1 MLQQPR
7 DEARPSSDQPGGA
20 ACVQRLSRQEQT
32 SRVSTYTIRMK
43 KSSDHEGARQVELV
57 LGMVEQVQPCDC
69 ERHATDPGAELEVD
83 ASGSTGCSRQRSREQ
98 RPNAS
103 TLRIRT
109 KRRTLATRACARS
122 PPPADQSRP
131 RPSRGCSAERRARH
145 PPPATGSLAHRAT
158 RHCRSRS
165 RCWTTLSCCSE
176 KPKRQ
181 TPAQG
186 LQLSTS
192 GALRALFH
200 RALRDD
206 VLLAAPPRTT
216 APTLFTRRGR
226 TALLLTLLSGTRLS
240 WPEQPTGSPSRG

>member
-20 ACVQRLSRQEQT
+20 ACVQRLSQQEQT

-69 ERHATDPGAELEVD
+69 ERHATGPGAELEVD
-83 ASGSTGCSRQRSREQ
+83 GSTGCSWQRSWEQ

-122 PPPADQSRP
+122 PPPADQG

-145 PPPATGSLAHRAT
+145 PPPATGSPAHRAT

-165 RCWTTLSCCSE
+165 RCWTTLCCCSE
-176 KPKRQ
+176 QPTRH
-181 TPAQG
+181 TSAQG

-192 GALRALFH
+192 HALRALFH
-200 RALRDD
+200 RALY
-206 VLLAAPPRTT
+206 VTTCCSPRHHDR
-216 APTLFTRRGR
+216 AHPVH
-226 TALLLTLLSGTRLS
+226 
-240 WPEQPTGSPSRG
+240 PSRTHHAAADAAVRNEAELARAAYRFAVAWVTACG

>member
-1 MLQQPR
+1 M
-7 DEARPSSDQPGGA
+7 A
-20 ACVQRLSRQEQT
+20 AQLN
-32 SRVSTYTIRMK
+32 
-43 KSSDHEGARQVELV
+43 
-57 LGMVEQVQPCDC
+57 
-69 ERHATDPGAELEVD
+69 D
-83 ASGSTGCSRQRSREQ
+83 A
-98 RPNAS
+98 
-103 TLRIRT
+103 
-109 KRRTLATRACARS
+109 LATH
-122 PPPADQSRP
+122 
-131 RPSRGCSAERRARH
+131 H
-145 PPPATGSLAHRAT
+145 PPPSHHAT

-240 WPEQPTGSPSRG
+240 WPGQSSLQVRRRAGNCLGCSCAKPFRLRRLASDGWSPRSAAY